1 MKSIFVILL
10 FTFLGFP
17 FSALADSAN
26 EYKLYKNHENYGIVV
41 FPKNLIFKDLENYL
55 FSIPFESTESG
66 KAVMR
71 RGTKNENSTY
81 MMPLEVQ
88 KKHSIEKFIVIQVL
102 DSRSM
107 LVGIY
112 DPEWG
117 LTLPSAIVEMETI
130 KQNIPK
136 TLNIFRGLNRQRQT
150 YYIPQKMPSNPNFS
164 SKLEYNIITIGRTYL
179 N

>member
-1 MKSIFVILL
+1 MKTIFTILL
-10 FTFLGFP
+10 FIFLGFP
-17 FSALADSAN
+17 CFALADSGKQ
-26 EYKLYKNHENYGIVV
+26 YKLYKNHENYGIVV
-41 FPKNLIFKDLENYL
+41 FPKKLIFKDLENYL

-71 RGTKNENSTY
+71 HGTKNENATY

-102 DSRSM
+102 DPMSM

-136 TLNIFRGLNRQRQT
+136 TLNIFRGSNRQRQA
-150 YYIPQKMPSNPNFS
+150 YYILRKISSNPNFS
-164 SKLEYNIITIGRTYL
+164 SALEYNIMLSRQTYS

>member
-1 MKSIFVILL
+1 MKSIFGILL

-41 FPKNLIFKDLENYL
+41 FPKKLIFKDLENYL
-55 FSIPFESTESG
+55 FSIPFESAESG

-71 RGTKNENSTY
+71 HGTKNENATF

-102 DSRSM
+102 DSMSM

-112 DPEWG
+112 DTEWG

-136 TLNIFRGLNRQRQT
+136 TLNIFRGVNRQRQT
-150 YYIPQKMPSNPNFS
+150 YYIPQKIPSKPNFS
-164 SKLEYNIITIGRTYL
+164 SEVEYNIMPIRQTYS